1 MPGDLWLGK
10 EEDATF
16 PTEMKEWEGRAPWG
30 ERKELLNLAI
40 PNKGRL
46 SEKALEILRKVGLK
60 VGGISDRRLIATVGK
75 KYRVLFVR
83 AADIP
88 EFVQNGTADVG
99 ITGLDLIEESGAEVE
114 RLMPLDF
121 GKCRLVLAT
130 HEGSKLAS
138 PKDIP
143 DGTAVATSFPNIS
156 SRFFKGLGKTVR
168 IVPVSGATEVTP
180 HIGVADVIVDLTETG
195 STLIMN
201 HLKEIGQIMESTA
214 MFIANKKALAEK
226 GQKIKELQGALESVT
241 HAAKK
246 RYLMAN
252 VPKGRLDEVRAL
264 VPGVSGPT
272 IMPLMGTDDMVAIHA
287 VVSEEDING
296 IITVLKSLGGTAI
309 LVLPIERM
317 VV

>member
-1 MPGDLWLGK
+1 MK
-10 EEDATF
+10 EGATF
-16 PTEMKEWEGRAPWG
+16 PLEKRGGEGRASWG
-30 ERKELLNLAI
+30 ETKELLNLAI

-46 SEKALEILRKVGLK
+46 SEKALDILRKVGLK
-60 VGGISDRRLIATVGK
+60 VGGLSDRRLIATVGK
-75 KYRVLFVR
+75 KYRILFVR

-88 EFVQNGTADVG
+88 EFVQNGTVDVG
-99 ITGLDLIEESGAEVE
+99 ITGLDLIEESGANVE

-130 HEGSKLAS
+130 HENSDIKT
-138 PKDIP
+138 PKDIA
-143 DGTAVATSFPNIS
+143 DGTAVATSFPNLTE
-156 SRFFKGLGKTVR
+156 RYFKGLGKKVK

-180 HIGVADVIVDLTETG
+180 HIGVADVIADLTETG
-195 STLIMN
+195 STLVQN
-201 HLKEIGQIMESTA
+201 HLKEIGMIMESSA
-214 MFIANKKALAEK
+214 MFIANKKALEEK
-226 GQKIKELQGALESVT
+226 GQKIKELAGALESVT

-252 VPKGRLDEVRAL
+252 VPRAKLNEVTAL
-264 VPGVSGPT
+264 MPGVSGPT
-272 IMPLMGTDDMVAIHA
+272 IMNLMGSDDMVAIHA
-287 VVSEEDING
+287 VVSEEDVNG